1 MNRKDYVTENLVY
14 IRDHMRASTQ
24 PQTAAP
30 EVEPAAPAPAPAPAA
45 AASDSRDRAVWKRQ
59 TEANQAKRD
68 LAERLA
74 RDLAELEL
82 ELRQEEDCLSLK
94 RRIRDDLAVQ
104 TGELQKLS
112 ADASGDGFPQ
122 AVENLRREYFRTL
135 GQRAALNR
143 RQTGIPT
150 AAQPN
155 QLQRTD
161 LYSAAGIIA
170 GGVTLAGIIIVIAI
184 AAVFL

>member
-24 PQTAAP
+24 PAAAAPETAAP
-30 EVEPAAPAPAPAPAA
+30 ASAAPASAA
-45 AASDSRDRAVWKRQ
+45 VSDSRERAVWKRQ
-59 TEANQAKRD
+59 SEAGQAKRD

-74 RDLAELEL
+74 RDLAELEQ
-82 ELRQEEDCLSLK
+82 ELRQEEDGLSLK

-112 ADASGDGFPQ
+112 ADTAGDGFPQ

-135 GQRAALNR
+135 GRRAALIR
-143 RQTGIPT
+143 QQTGNQ

-161 LYSAAGIIA
+161 LYTAAIIVA
-170 GGVTLAGIIIVIAI
+170 GGMTLAGIIIAVAI

>member
-24 PQTAAP
+24 PAAAAPETAAP
-30 EVEPAAPAPAPAPAA
+30 ASAAV
-45 AASDSRDRAVWKRQ
+45 SDSRERAVWKRQ
-59 TEANQAKRD
+59 SEAGQAKRD
-68 LAERLA
+68 LAE
-74 RDLAELEL
+74 LEQ
-82 ELRQEEDCLSLK
+82 ELRQEEDGLSLK

-112 ADASGDGFPQ
+112 ADTAGDGFPQ

-135 GQRAALNR
+135 GRRAALIR
-143 RQTGIPT
+143 QQTGNQ

-161 LYSAAGIIA
+161 LYTAAIIVA
-170 GGVTLAGIIIVIAI
+170 GGMTLAGIIIAVAI